1 MRILVFSS
9 LYPNSVSPHLG
20 LFVHRRAEAV
30 SRRGVDVRVMAPVP
44 YFPRRLPVRR
54 WRAYAYVPARERI
67 AGITVMHPRYLHA
80 PGPGMYVQAA
90 SLAACMHRHVRA
102 VQREFAF
109 DLIDAHYVYPDG
121 VAAVALGRALG
132 VPVVLTARGSDINLL
147 PQFPLVR
154 RQIGWALRHASA
166 LVGVSGALVER
177 MLQLG
182 APPDRVRTVPNGV
195 DRSRFAY
202 GDSAEAR
209 RSLGLYSD
217 EILLLSVGNLN
228 ELKGHALMIE
238 ALALLRQRGV
248 RANLHI
254 VGEGPERRSLEERIV
269 ALDLHKQVVLQGS
282 IPNERLGRWYQAAT
296 LFVLASS
303 REGWPNVLNEALAC
317 GLPVVATRVG
327 GVPEIVREPENGV
340 FIRER
345 SSEGIAAAVETALE
359 RRWDRQMVARQ
370 AARRGWTE
378 VASQLVEI
386 FATLTGRTAIPSVAG
401 TVASSPPIA
410 PRPAGSAETE

>member
-9 LYPNSVSPHLG
+9 LYPNSVNPQFG
-20 LFVHRRAEAV
+20 LFVHRRTEAV
-30 SRRGVDVRVMAPVP
+30 SRRGVDVRVVAPVP
-44 YFPRRLPVRR
+44 YFPRWLPLRR
-54 WRAYAYVPARERI
+54 WRAYAHVPVRERI
-67 AGITVMHPRYLHA
+67 AGITVTHPRYVHA

-90 SLAACMHRHVRA
+90 NLAACTHRHVRG
-102 VQREFAF
+102 VRREFTF
-109 DLIDAHYVYPDG
+109 DLIDAHYIYPDG

-147 PQFPLVR
+147 PKFPLVR
-154 RQIGWALRHASA
+154 RQIGWALRHANA
-166 LVGVSGALVER
+166 VVGVSGALSER

-182 APPDRVRTVPNGV
+182 APSDRLHTVPNGV
-195 DRSRFAY
+195 DRGRFAY
-202 GDSAEAR
+202 GDPAEAR

-228 ELKGHALMIE
+228 ELKGHALTIE

-248 RANLHI
+248 RAKLHI
-254 VGEGPERRSLEERIV
+254 VGEGPEQRRLEERIA
-269 ALDLHKQVVLQGS
+269 ALDMHKHVVLHSS

-317 GLPVVATRVG
+317 GLPVVTMPVG
-327 GVPEIVREPENGV
+327 GVPEIVRQEENGV

-345 SSEGIAAAVETALE
+345 SPEAIAAAIETALQ
-359 RRWDRQMVARQ
+359 RRWDRQALARQ
-370 AARRGWTE
+370 ASRRGWTE

-386 FATLTGRTAIPSVAG
+386 FAELTGRTAIPSVAAA
-401 TVASSPPIA
+401 VSPGSPIA
-410 PRPAGSAETE
+410 PRPASSAESE